1 MKNADYLLS
10 ASAFGQLVARCRQA
24 APQEACGLAAAS
36 ADDPCGIVTCIL
48 PLRNCHPDPLR
59 HYRLDPAEWIEAHY
73 RLVRSGLRLIAVYHS
88 HPRGPAAPSEED
100 RRAALW
106 TGSPRAEEP
115 FGLAE
120 GPGMWIVSLENAAE
134 PEIAAYASGPEGL
147 RRSVLAQISV

>member
-100 RRAALW
+100 AARRFGPA
-106 TGSPRAEEP
+106 PRAP
-115 FGLAE
+115 KSPSDSPKGLAC
-120 GPGMWIVSLENAAE
+120 GSYRWKTPPNRKSPLM
-134 PEIAAYASGPEGL
+134 PPDRKASG
-147 RRSVLAQISV
+147 AQCWLK